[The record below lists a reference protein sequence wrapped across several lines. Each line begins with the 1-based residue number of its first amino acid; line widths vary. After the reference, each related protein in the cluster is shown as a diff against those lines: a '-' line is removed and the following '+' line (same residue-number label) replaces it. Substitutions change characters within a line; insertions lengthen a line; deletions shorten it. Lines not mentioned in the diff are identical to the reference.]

1 MLTEQ
6 QTTKWSSAVKKLIKT
21 IDNKNSDKSA
31 EASGSLETMPPDGT
45 VVAVYQKE
53 AFGWGCAQILQVF
66 QAYVKSI
73 DLTTYKKDT
82 YHDFRNARQLVSLH
96 SGAGVQE

>member
-66 QAYVKSI
+66 H
-73 DLTTYKKDT
+73 KKDT

-96 SGAGVQE
+96 SGASVQE

>member
-53 AFGWGCAQILQVF
+53 AF
-66 QAYVKSI
+66 
-73 DLTTYKKDT
+73 
-82 YHDFRNARQLVSLH
+82 
-96 SGAGVQE
+96 